1 MPHNL
6 KILIQEPYLNILRK
20 EHVPVAV
27 YLVNGIKL
35 LGEIESFDNM
45 VILLR
50 NNQQSGN
57 ETREDYGEHHQG
69 GRSRQLIYKHA
80 ISTIQPLRPVSFG
93 VDSSARNDYHAS
105 KSGTPGRNE
114 NYEAPG

>member
-35 LGEIESFDNM
+35 LGEIESFDNQ

-57 ETREDYGEHHQG
+57 ETREDYGEHPG

-93 VDSSARNDYHAS
+93 IDSSARSEFHSS
-105 KSGTPGRNE
+105 KSSGPVRSG
-114 NYEAPG
+114 NYEEPG